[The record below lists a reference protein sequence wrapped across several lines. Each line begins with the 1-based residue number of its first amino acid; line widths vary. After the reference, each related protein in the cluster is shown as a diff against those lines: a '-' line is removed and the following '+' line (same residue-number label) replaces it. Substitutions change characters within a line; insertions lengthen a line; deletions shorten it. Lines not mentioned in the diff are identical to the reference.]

1 MFRQTVRTPVQK
13 SQGLKKHEKTRTT
26 GPTKRNDDMPK
37 PRSDVLTEA
46 EQRVMRV
53 LWEKGE
59 ASVREVTDA
68 LGHSYP
74 VAYNTVLT
82 LLRILT
88 DKDYVV
94 PRQDGR
100 AFIYKPTVSRAE
112 ARSRALR
119 KVVSTFF
126 EGSPTELAQHLIRTE
141 TLSSEEL
148 QALKDELDN
157 ISPEDGN
164 D

>member
-1 MFRQTVRTPVQK
+1 
-13 SQGLKKHEKTRTT
+13 
-26 GPTKRNDDMPK
+26 MPK
-37 PRSDVLTEA
+37 PKSDVLTEA

-53 LWEKGE
+53 LWAKGE
-59 ASVREVTDA
+59 ASVREVTDE
-68 LGHSYP
+68 LEDSYP

-82 LLRILT
+82 ILRILT
-88 DKDYVV
+88 DKDYVS

-100 AFIYKPTVSRAE
+100 AFIYRPTVTRAE

-141 TLSSEEL
+141 NLSADEL
-148 QALKDELDN
+148 QSLKDELD
-157 ISPEDGN
+157 SVSSEEGKD

>member
-1 MFRQTVRTPVQK
+1 
-13 SQGLKKHEKTRTT
+13 
-26 GPTKRNDDMPK
+26 MPK

-46 EQRVMRV
+46 EQRIMRV
-53 LWEKGE
+53 IWDKGE

-68 LGHSYP
+68 LEDSYP

-88 DKDYVV
+88 DKDYVK

-100 AFIYKPTVSRAE
+100 AFIYTPTVSRAD

-119 KVVSTFF
+119 KMVSTFF
-126 EGSPTELAQHLIRTE
+126 EGSPTELAQHLIRNE
-141 TLSSEEL
+141 TLSADEL
-148 QALKDELDN
+148 QTLKDEIDM

>member
-1 MFRQTVRTPVQK
+1 LLEGT
-13 SQGLKKHEKTRTT
+13 L
-26 GPTKRNDDMPK
+26 MPK
-37 PRSDVLTEA
+37 PKSDVLTEA

-53 LWEKGE
+53 LWAKGE
-59 ASVREVTDA
+59 ASVREVTDE
-68 LGHSYP
+68 LEDSYP

-82 LLRILT
+82 ILRILT
-88 DKDYVV
+88 DKNYVT

-100 AFIYKPTVSRAE
+100 AFIYKPMVTRAE

-141 TLSSEEL
+141 NLSADEL
-148 QALKDELDN
+148 QSLKDELD
-157 ISPEDGN
+157 SVSSEEGKD

>member
-1 MFRQTVRTPVQK
+1 
-13 SQGLKKHEKTRTT
+13 
-26 GPTKRNDDMPK
+26 MPK

-46 EQRVMRV
+46 EQRIMRV

-68 LGHSYP
+68 LEDSYP

-88 DKDYVV
+88 DKDYVI

-100 AFIYKPTVSRAE
+100 AFIYKATVTRAE

-126 EGSPTELAQHLIRTE
+126 EGSPTELAQHLIRNE
-141 TLSSEEL
+141 TLSNDEL
-148 QALKDELDN
+148 QMLKDELDM
-157 ISPEDGN
+157 ISPEDG
-164 D
+164 DE

>member
-1 MFRQTVRTPVQK
+1 
-13 SQGLKKHEKTRTT
+13 
-26 GPTKRNDDMPK
+26 MPK
-37 PRSDVLTEA
+37 PKSDVLTEA
-46 EQRVMRV
+46 EQRIMRV

-59 ASVREVTDA
+59 ASVRDVTDA
-68 LGHSYP
+68 LEPTYP

-119 KVVSTFF
+119 KMVSTFF
-126 EGSPTELAQHLIRTE
+126 EGSPTALAQHLIRSE
-141 TLSSEEL
+141 TLSTDEL
-148 QALKDELDN
+148 QALKDELDS

>member
-1 MFRQTVRTPVQK
+1 MAR
-13 SQGLKKHEKTRTT
+13 
-26 GPTKRNDDMPK
+26 K
-37 PRSDVLTEA
+37 PSAALTDAEA
-46 EQRVMRV
+46 RVMRV

-68 LGHSYP
+68 LETSYP

-82 LLRILT
+82 ILRILT
-88 DKDYVV
+88 DKDYVT

-100 AFIYKPTVSRAE
+100 AFIYKPTVTRAE

-126 EGSPTELAQHLIRTE
+126 EGSPTQLAQHLLRTGN
-141 TLSSEEL
+141 LSAGEL
-148 QALKDELDN
+148 QALKDELD
-157 ISPEDGN
+157 SLSEDGK
-164 D
+164 DD

>member
-1 MFRQTVRTPVQK
+1 
-13 SQGLKKHEKTRTT
+13 
-26 GPTKRNDDMPK
+26 MPK

-46 EQRVMRV
+46 EQRIMRV
-53 LWEKGE
+53 IWDKGE
-59 ASVREVTDA
+59 ASVRDVTDA
-68 LGHSYP
+68 LEDSYP

-88 DKDYVV
+88 DKNYVK

-100 AFIYKPTVSRAE
+100 AFIYSPTVSRAD

-119 KVVSTFF
+119 KMVSTFF
-126 EGSPTELAQHLIRTE
+126 EGSSTELAQHLIRNE
-141 TLSSEEL
+141 TLSADEL
-148 QALKDELDN
+148 QTLKDELDM